1 MGKIYLYQR
10 GRARSAEAP
19 GAPRSARR
27 RAYRRI
33 APCLAR
39 GDGERGSRSAR
50 LRRNASSRVAGI
62 EVSREELG
70 LGEVRLTYRA
80 RRDLIELWLAVRDV
94 NPRAAD
100 ELYKRLGARIQ
111 ILDQFPEAGP
121 LRPQL
126 NPEARVLV
134 EPPYLILY
142 RIIPDG
148 VQIWRVAHG
157 ARPTHR
163 TRFIR

>member
-39 GDGERGSRSAR
+39 GDRERGRRSSR
-50 LRRNASSRVAGI
+50 LRRTASSRVAGI
-62 EVSREELG
+62 AVSREELG
-70 LGEVRLTYRA
+70 LGEVRHTYRA

-94 NPRAAD
+94 NPSAAD

-111 ILDQFPEAGP
+111 ILEQFPEP
-121 LRPQL
+121 VPRS
-126 NPEARVLV
+126 
-134 EPPYLILY
+134 
-142 RIIPDG
+142 
-148 VQIWRVAHG
+148 
-157 ARPTHR
+157 RPTQAAAQPGSPGFSPSPLLSSPTDLSPIGR
-163 TRFIR
+163 RL

>member
-1 MGKIYLYQR
+1 IGKIYLYQR

-39 GDGERGSRSAR
+39 GDRERGRRSAR
-50 LRRNASSRVAGI
+50 LRRTASSRVAGI
-62 EVSREELG
+62 AVSREELG

-80 RRDLIELWLAVRDV
+80 RRDLIALWLAVRAV

-100 ELYKRLGARIQ
+100 ALYKRLAPSIQ
-111 ILDQFPEAGP
+111 ILAHFPQAVP
-121 LRPQL
+121 RARRP
-126 NPEARVLV
+126 
-134 EPPYLILY
+134 
-142 RIIPDG
+142 
-148 VQIWRVAHG
+148 
-157 ARPTHR
+157 
-163 TRFIR
+163 